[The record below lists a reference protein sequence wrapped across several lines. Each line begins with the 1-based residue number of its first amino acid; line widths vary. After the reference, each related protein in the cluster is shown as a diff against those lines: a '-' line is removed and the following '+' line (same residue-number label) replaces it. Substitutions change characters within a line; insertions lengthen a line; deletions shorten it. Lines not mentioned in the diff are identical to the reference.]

1 MSEQKIHPEEFF
13 KTLNGFE
20 EIAIEKMFFSSAAEL
35 AIKADSGNTFPL
47 MRAMLF
53 VQAKRDG
60 VKDGEAFRS
69 VMHMTALDVTER
81 FEAPP
86 NGGEDEGKAPEPTET
101 RPTPPSSSE
110 PASPSPWMSTSV

>member
-1 MSEQKIHPEEFF
+1 MSDEKIEPEEFF

-20 EIAIEKMFFSSAAEL
+20 EIAIEKLFFSSAAEL

-47 MRAMLF
+47 MRALLF
-53 VQAKRDG
+53 VQARRSG

-81 FEAPP
+81 FEVKQ
-86 NGGEDEGKAPEPTET
+86 GGDDEGKAQEPTET
-101 RPTPPSSSE
+101 RPTPPSSSA
-110 PASPSPWMSTSV
+110 PASPSPWMSTSP